1 MNINN
6 HEIFEIISNKIKINI
21 SELNL
26 HSKITDIQEWDSLAN
41 LQIIMELEKKYKIK
55 INFTELITVDQIS
68 DLVEIIKNKLK
79 I

>member
-26 HSKITDIQEWDSLAN
+26 NSKITDIQEWDSLAN

>member
-1 MNINN
+1 MSINN

-21 SELNL
+21 SKLNL
-26 HSKITDIQEWDSLAN
+26 NSKITDIQEWDSLAN

-68 DLVEIIKNKLK
+68 DLVEIIKKKLNN
-79 I
+79 

>member
-26 HSKITDIQEWDSLAN
+26 NSKITDIQEWDSLAN

-68 DLVEIIKNKLK
+68 DLIEIIKNKLK
-79 I
+79 N